1 MPSPESV
8 TSEGPTAVYGSMLSF
23 GRPKIEHVCSNCKT
37 TDTPVWRR
45 DVAGRHVC
53 NACGIYSRVHKQD
66 RPIQKASDSA
76 RVSKSKRKL
85 SDPTM
90 SPGEYRYR
98 QQIMFEME
106 RRMKSNSMVLPPPV
120 RSRLPI
126 FSGQGSQFSIAGQSN
141 RPIFPGPNN
150 LHSYNERRCSSLS
163 AQSGGPNR
171 PTQSQSQYLFKLAP
185 IKIASSEE
193 RGGLSILANEAVLS
207 RGQISVKSLIE

>member
-23 GRPKIEHVCSNCKT
+23 GRPKTEHVCSNCKT

-76 RVSKSKRKL
+76 KVSKSKRKL

-90 SPGEYRYR
+90 SPGGEYRYR
-98 QQIMFEME
+98 QQIMLEME

-126 FSGQGSQFSIAGQSN
+126 FSGQGSQFRIAGQSN

-150 LHSYNERRCSSLS
+150 LHSYNERKGTSLA
-163 AQSGGPNR
+163 AQSRGF
-171 PTQSQSQYLFKLAP
+171 QYLIKLAP
-185 IKIASSEE
+185 IKIANSGNKQSEE

-207 RGQISVKSLIE
+207 RGQISVKSLIA